1 MKKILFKS
9 FQDILSPHV
18 IFFAIKMGFLAS
30 ILTLFVSWALW
41 DTLSHMI
48 TAYLTWIPWE
58 WLQTTGASL
67 ANLLLSYML
76 FITILSLLTS
86 MFSEK
91 LLLALAKKHYPKI
104 EAIGSPKITTSLFL
118 TLKSSVTFLALFIL
132 TLPLFFI
139 PLLGQILPLYLWS
152 ILLKEPTT
160 YDVGSLFINDQNTL
174 EKKKQKTTLLAM
186 IASLFNYVPI
196 VNIFA
201 PVLGQILFLHHILQ
215 EEKER

>member
-1 MKKILFKS
+1 
-9 FQDILSPHV
+9 
-18 IFFAIKMGFLAS
+18 
-30 ILTLFVSWALW
+30 
-41 DTLSHMI
+41 
-48 TAYLTWIPWE
+48 
-58 WLQTTGASL
+58 
-67 ANLLLSYML
+67 
-76 FITILSLLTS
+76 
-86 MFSEK
+86 
-91 LLLALAKKHYPKI
+91 
-104 EAIGSPKITTSLFL
+104 
-118 TLKSSVTFLALFIL
+118 LALFIL

-201 PVLGQILFLHHILQ
+201 PVLGQILFLHHILE